1 MLSYK
6 IYTNDGNIMMFS
18 SDNLIKILEYID
30 KYDDRYSVCDIIKIE
45 LIDNQLQIVKKKKR
59 GKVK

>member
-45 LIDNQLQIVKKKKR
+45 LIDNQLQIVI
-59 GKVK
+59 

>member
-30 KYDDRYSVCDIIKIE
+30 IIKIE
-45 LIDNQLQIVKKKKR
+45 LIDNQLQIVI
-59 GKVK
+59 